1 MKRIFTLAGVL
12 AALASAGVASADPG
26 QTPHGDIGACNGMTP
41 SNAGMNNAVNHLLA
55 LPQSHGLN
63 GMIIS
68 IGNTSPYGQP
78 PFCP

>member
-1 MKRIFTLAGVL
+1 MKRIFALAGVL

-26 QTPHGDIGACNGMTP
+26 QTPHRDIGACNGMT
-41 SNAGMNNAVNHLLA
+41 SNGMNNAVNHLLA

-68 IGNTSPYGQP
+68 IENTSPFGP
-78 PFCP
+78 PNFCP